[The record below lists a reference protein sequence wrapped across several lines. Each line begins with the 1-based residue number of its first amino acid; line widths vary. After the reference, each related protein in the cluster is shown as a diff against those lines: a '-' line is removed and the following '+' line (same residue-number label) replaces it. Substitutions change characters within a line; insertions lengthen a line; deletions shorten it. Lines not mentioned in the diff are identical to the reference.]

1 MFVRPHL
8 DYADIIY
15 DRPNNELFKRKLEPV
30 QYNAALAITGAI
42 TGTSRD
48 KIFNELGIEYLA
60 DRRWLRRLT
69 FFYKIQNGLAPLYLK
84 NVIPQYVTTYR
95 TRNLTALRNFPA
107 RTDLFSFS
115 FFPHTIRNWNSLDP
129 SIRNLSSVQL
139 FKNAPLKFIRPSPS
153 PLSGIN
159 HPFGIKLLSCL
170 RFGLSHLREHK
181 FCHNFLD
188 IINPL
193 CSCNIEPESTSHF
206 LLHCHFF
213 SEHRK
218 TLFDSLKAI
227 DISIIAMSDKV
238 LLISYFLV
246 VICIL
251 VSLMLQ

>member
-1 MFVRPHL
+1 M
-8 DYADIIY
+8 AS
-15 DRPNNELFKRKLEPV
+15 
-30 QYNAALAITGAI
+30 LA
-42 TGTSRD
+42 
-48 KIFNELGIEYLA
+48 Y
-60 DRRWLRRLT
+60 

-139 FKNAPLKFIRPSPS
+139 FKNALLKFIRPSHS
-153 PLSGIN
+153 PLYGIN
-159 HPFGIKLLSCL
+159 HPLGIKLLSRL
-170 RFGLSHLREHK
+170 RLGLSHLREHK
-181 FCHNFLD
+181 FRHNFLD
-188 IINPL
+188 TINPL
-193 CSCNIEPESTSHF
+193 CSCNIEPKSTTHF

-238 LLISYFLV
+238 LTHILLFGSNLYTRELNASIIDATITFL
-246 VICIL
+246 L
-251 VSLMLQ
+251 STERFNQNLM